1 MSNPSSMDAST
12 RSARNRILSGCGL
25 AVLGLLL
32 FANASVAQQSGSA
45 GTADATEIEQRNAAI
60 AREFYEALWF
70 SDDTDRYDE
79 FMADEYVA
87 HDVGDRKNVT
97 EPAIEQKR
105 IADFF
110 HRQGEMTGS
119 IDFQIA
125 QGDLVATRWQWKMK
139 PESLMFRLMGG
150 RNQIPIINVFRFNDE
165 GRIVELW
172 NHRHDIDTGVANFK
186 FLRGLAIGLAIA
198 LVGWILALV
207 LWRKLKAARAAS

>member
-1 MSNPSSMDAST
+1 MSTSCSVHPSIRFPRNPYPIVA
-12 RSARNRILSGCGL
+12 GL
-25 AVLGLLL
+25 AILGLLL
-32 FANASVAQQSGSA
+32 LACSALAQQPRSSDA
-45 GTADATEIEQRNAAI
+45 ADPTAIEQRNAAI

-139 PESLMFRLMGG
+139 PESLVFKLMGG

-165 GRIVELW
+165 GKIVELW

-186 FLRGLAIGLAIA
+186 FLGGLAIGLAIA
-198 LVGWILALV
+198 LVGWIFALV
-207 LWRKLKAARAAS
+207 SWRKLKAARTGS